1 LTRRESGGYLNDRS
15 STGEFVTGTRDRI
28 VFAAMDLFH
37 RQGYEA
43 TSISDVLAA
52 ADANA
57 GSLYHFFPGK
67 EALLLAVLDAYLA
80 GLWPVVMNPA
90 FARTDDPVER
100 VFEVLR
106 DYRERVRSTDCT
118 YNCPIGSLALE
129 VSHTVPAAREKIAQ
143 NFEQWRQA
151 IQGCFEAA
159 GNRFGAEVDRA
170 GLATLV
176 LTVMEGAVMQA
187 RTHRNVELFD
197 ASVAQL
203 ERYIRGLDSHSV

>member
-1 LTRRESGGYLNDRS
+1 M
-15 STGEFVTGTRDRI
+15 TGTRDRI
-28 VFAAMDLFH
+28 VSAAMELFQ

-43 TSISDVLAA
+43 TSVSDVLATA
-52 ADANA
+52 NANA

-67 EALLLAVLDAYLA
+67 EALLLAVLEAYLA
-80 GLWPVVMNPA
+80 GLWPAVMEPA
-90 FARTDDPVER
+90 FARTDDPIER
-100 VFEVLR
+100 VFEVLK
-106 DYRERVRSTDCT
+106 DYRERVRSTQCT
-118 YNCPIGSLALE
+118 YTCPIGSLALE
-129 VSHTVPAAREKIAQ
+129 VGHTVPRAREKIAR
-143 NFEQWRQA
+143 NFEEWRSA

-159 GNRFGAEVDRA
+159 GDRFGPDVDRA

-203 ERYIRGLDSHSV
+203 ERYIRGLDSRSSS

>member
-1 LTRRESGGYLNDRS
+1 M
-15 STGEFVTGTRDRI
+15 TGTRDRI

-67 EALLLAVLDAYLA
+67 EAVLLAVLDAYLA
-80 GLWPVVMNPA
+80 GVWPAVMAPA

-106 DYRERVRSTDCT
+106 DYRERVRSTQCT

-129 VSHTVPAAREKIAQ
+129 VGHTVPAAGEKLAR
-143 NFEQWRQA
+143 NFEQWRRA
-151 IQGCFEAA
+151 IQECFEAA
-159 GNRFGAEVDRA
+159 GERFGPEVDRA

-176 LTVMEGAVMQA
+176 LTVMEGGVMQA
-187 RTHRNVELFD
+187 RTYRNVELFD

-203 ERYIRGLDSHSV
+203 ERYVRSLDSHTPS